1 LAYHSCPDLSVVDPG
16 CFVFLTKDR
25 VLEGH
30 RNGRT
35 LVLLSTG
42 GATGHDFHDRRRP
55 LGKIPHVFL
64 DPSFGESVACPLL
77 RPTG

>member
-35 LVLLSTG
+35 LVLVSTG
-42 GATGHDFHDRRRP
+42 GATGHVMISTTVGGP
-55 LGKIPHVFL
+55 LGKSSTYSWIPRL
-64 DPSFGESVACPLL
+64 A
-77 RPTG
+77 RA